1 MKWIYLL
8 LVSTLCLST
17 SNALAADKN
26 KILIQL
32 DASRAE
38 VESVAGKAEGNKEAG
53 ADLTRARAALKNAE
67 ESYNAGKT
75 MFGFGDINPETEKE
89 IKLSFDI
96 ADVATATALSR
107 LELVRATA
115 ELDAIEKQFSSVK
128 SKLKLFEDRKAELI
142 RLRLEVAACQ
152 KTTSELEI
160 AKAEKTVMATK
171 MEQLAVERGRAD
183 KLKIEQF
190 ELSKKMD
197 ELKAENARLTGLLE
211 KLQAEKSAPKKP

>member
-8 LVSTLCLST
+8 LISTLCLST

-32 DASRAE
+32 DAARSE
-38 VESVAGKAEGNKEAG
+38 VETVAGKAEGNKEAA
-53 ADLTRARAALKNAE
+53 ADLTRARAALKYAD
-67 ESYNAGKT
+67 ESYNTGKS
-75 MFGFGDINPETEKE
+75 MFGFGDINPETERE

-96 ADVATATALSR
+96 ADVATTTALSR
-107 LELVRATA
+107 LEFVRATA

-128 SKLKLFEDRKAELI
+128 SKLKLFEDRKAELA

-160 AKAEKTVMATK
+160 AKAEITVMATK
-171 MEQLAVERGRAD
+171 MEQLAAERSRAD

-197 ELKAENARLTGLLE
+197 ELKAENARLSALLE
-211 KLQAEKSAPKKP
+211 KQQAEKSAPKKP

>member
-38 VESVAGKAEGNKEAG
+38 VESVAGKAEGNKEAA

-75 MFGFGDINPETEKE
+75 MFGFGDINPETERE

-96 ADVATATALSR
+96 ADVATTTALSR

-115 ELDAIEKQFSSVK
+115 ELDAIEKQFASVK